1 MNRRSVQSRHAH
13 SATAASA
20 ADSAAATSTTT
31 ATPIVVRSAAVD
43 LGNVDVL
50 VGARRVSGACG
61 GVGSSVDNIEKSVDT
76 TAGIV
81 AAARAKAQKVV
92 AGTSFLC
99 ETASV
104 HGSSCVHC
112 NLHTPTHN
120 F

>member
-1 MNRRSVQSRHAH
+1 MSRRSVQRHAH

-20 ADSAAATSTTT
+20 ADSAAVTPTTT
-31 ATPIVVRSAAVD
+31 ATRIDVRSAAVD

-50 VGARRVSGACG
+50 VAARRVSGACG

-99 ETASV
+99 ETAGV

-112 NLHTPTHN
+112 NLHSHS
-120 F
+120 